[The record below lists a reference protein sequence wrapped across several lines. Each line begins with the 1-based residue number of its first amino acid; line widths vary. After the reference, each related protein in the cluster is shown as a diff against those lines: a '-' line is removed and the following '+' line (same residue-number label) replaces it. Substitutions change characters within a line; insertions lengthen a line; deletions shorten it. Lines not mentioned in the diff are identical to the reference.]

1 MGKNREE
8 MDILIESMEFPDKAY
23 GLELLPVQRDAVDQF
38 LEIETAFEK
47 RPKGRKIVGKGGLP
61 GQIYRARKKRNR
73 SGRTE
78 VDFLDLL
85 KKSPLEVPPQ
95 CAHFEECG
103 GCSYQNLSYD
113 GEILLKNQQLRRLF
127 DQAGFHIPVPL
138 RRSPRYEGYR
148 NKMEYTFGD
157 QEKGGPLTLGLHSP
171 GHYYDIIPTPG
182 CRIVPADFNTIRRA
196 VEDFFRKR
204 NLSYYRKQS
213 KEGLL
218 RYCIIRA
225 ALSTGQL
232 MVNLVTT
239 SATGLNEKIMSDFI
253 SMLLKLKLQLPLIS
267 IYHTLSD
274 SPSDAVVPEKVRL
287 LWGRAAMDETL
298 CGLTFKVG
306 PFSFFQPNIYTAEL
320 LYERAL
326 ELAGDLEGKHV
337 FDLYCGTGT
346 LTQLLAK
353 KAQRVVGIE
362 INEEAVEMARKSA
375 ELNELANI
383 QFLAGDVLG
392 ELDRF
397 KEKEDRPDLLLI
409 DPPRSGIHPKAL
421 EKMIETQAPKIIYI
435 SCNPKTQIRDLVS
448 FQEGGYEVKRAQAID
463 QFPKT
468 RHVETVCLMSRVQ
481 D

>member
-1 MGKNREE
+1 MHKERV
-8 MDILIESMEFPDKAY
+8 
-23 GLELLPVQRDAVDQF
+23 LEITDAVFPQTTYG
-38 LEIETAFEK
+38 EIDGERVRMKGGIEGQTVRVRVKKKGGK
-47 RPKGRKIVGKGGLP
+47 RIGKIVAVEEP
-61 GQIYRARKKRNR
+61 SPVETETPCSAF
-73 SGRTE
+73 GR
-78 VDFLDLL
+78 
-85 KKSPLEVPPQ
+85 
-95 CAHFEECG
+95 CG
-103 GCSYQNLSYD
+103 GCTFLTVPYEEEAKL
-113 GEILLKNQQLRRLF
+113 IFLRLLRL
-127 DQAGFHIPVPL
+127 
-138 RRSPRYEGYR
+138 YERELPETKLLDVRFTPANSRTGYR

-182 CRIVPADFNTIRRA
+182 CRIVPADFNTIRKA

-287 LWGRAAMDETL
+287 LWGRASMDENL

-326 ELAGDLEGKHV
+326 ELAGDLEGKHI

-383 QFLAGDVLG
+383 QFLAGDVLS

-448 FQEGGYEVKRAQAID
+448 FQEGGYEVQRAQAID

>member
-1 MGKNREE
+1 MGKNKEE
-8 MDILIESMEFPDKAY
+8 MDILIESLEFPDKAI
-23 GLELLPVQRDAVDQF
+23 GVELLPVQRDAVDQF
-38 LEIETAFEK
+38 LEIETSFEK
-47 RPKGRKIVGKGGLP
+47 RPKGREIVGKGGLP
-61 GQIYRARKKRNR
+61 GQVYRARKKRNR
-73 SGRTE
+73 SGRAE
-78 VDFLDLL
+78 VDFLGLL

-113 GEILLKNQQLRRLF
+113 GEVLLKNQQLRTLF
-127 DQAGFHIPVPL
+127 DKAGFHIPVPL

-157 QEKGGPLTLGLHSP
+157 QEKDGALTLGLHSP
-171 GHYYDIIPTPG
+171 GHYYDIVPTPD
-182 CRIVPADFNTIRRA
+182 CRIVPADFNTIRKA
-196 VEDFFRKR
+196 VERFFRQK
-204 NLSYYRKQS
+204 NLSYYRKQT
-213 KEGLL
+213 KKGLL
-218 RYCIIRA
+218 RYCILRA

-239 SATGLNEKIMSDFI
+239 SEPGFDEGVKTDFI
-253 SMLLKLKLQLPLIS
+253 AALLQLSLHFPLVS

-274 SPSDAVVPEKVRL
+274 SPSDAVVPENVRL

-362 INEEAVEMARKSA
+362 INEEAIEMARKSA
-375 ELNELANI
+375 EINEIPNI
-383 QFLAGDVLG
+383 QFIAGDVLD

-397 KEKEDRPDLLLI
+397 KEKGDRPDLLLI

-448 FQEGGYEVKRAQAID
+448 FQEGGYEVKRAQAMD

-468 RHVETVCLMSRVQ
+468 RHVETIALMQ
-481 D
+481 KM